1 MVEHLLLPIHPR
13 LKERYL
19 MKVKPQETAATDTP
33 ATPIQNFD
41 KLKIMKALRSAT
53 FNEDQ
58 AEAIVEAIDEAQ
70 YNLVTKD
77 DLNQAVGGLR
87 TDMEKMELRMRANM
101 ESMRANIQD
110 DFKRL
115 YWYIPA
121 VMAAMVGIL
130 KIT

>member
-1 MVEHLLLPIHPR
+1 
-13 LKERYL
+13 

-101 ESMRANIQD
+101 ESMRANMESMRANIQD

>member
-1 MVEHLLLPIHPR
+1 
-13 LKERYL
+13 
-19 MKVKPQETAATDTP
+19 
-33 ATPIQNFD
+33 
-41 KLKIMKALRSAT
+41 MKALRSAT

-58 AEAIVEAIDEAQ
+58 VEAIVEVIDEAQ

-87 TDMEKMELRMRANM
+87 TDMEKMELRMRAD
-101 ESMRANIQD
+101 IQA

-121 VMAAMVGIL
+121 VMGAMVGIL

>member
-1 MVEHLLLPIHPR
+1 
-13 LKERYL
+13 
-19 MKVKPQETAATDTP
+19 
-33 ATPIQNFD
+33 
-41 KLKIMKALRSAT
+41 MKALRSAT